1 LCNTVYTEEERKTL
15 TEIIESF
22 NARHGTDFSE
32 EDYLRFEGV
41 NNDILDD
48 DVWVEMLRNND
59 PRDVR
64 PRFDAEFIRR
74 AVRVFQRDNAMRNAF
89 MQDQE
94 ARDMLMD
101 LMFQRAVRGAGRA
114 A

>member
-1 LCNTVYTEEERKTL
+1 V
-15 TEIIESF
+15 
-22 NARHGTDFSE
+22 NA
-32 EDYLRFEGV
+32 
-41 NNDILDD
+41 DILEDD
-48 DVWVEMLRNND
+48 TWVEMLARND

-64 PRFDAEFIRR
+64 PRFDAEFMRR
-74 AVRVFQRDNAMRNAF
+74 AIQAFQRDNAMRNAF

-94 ARDMLMD
+94 ARNMLIG